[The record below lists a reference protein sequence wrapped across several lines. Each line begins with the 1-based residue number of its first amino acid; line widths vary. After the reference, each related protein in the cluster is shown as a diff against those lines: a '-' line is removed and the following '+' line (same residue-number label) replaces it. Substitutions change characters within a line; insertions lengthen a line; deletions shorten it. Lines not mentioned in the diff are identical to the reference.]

1 MQINSDRI
9 APIEVFG
16 TTTITTSTAHSNL
29 NQNQA
34 RLSLNGQQPTPLIAA
49 PILSFVQTQ
58 RTPSNLQQN
67 GTATS
72 TTNTTHSSR
81 SQAQSQSLPIVD
93 SFVSQAQSTIAANNS
108 AIAQL
113 VHPQPQLPSSMLN
126 SQALAAAAANL
137 STEEF
142 NAQLRQFVA
151 SESILQHWNILK
163 LSGLQQPNA
172 MTYGASFPAAA
183 AAALLNTN
191 SAASYATLWPNIAQ
205 QCRAALQVVKT
216 LEF

>member
-93 SFVSQAQSTIAANNS
+93 SFVLQAQSTIAANNS

-205 QCRAALQVVKT
+205 QCRVALQVVKT